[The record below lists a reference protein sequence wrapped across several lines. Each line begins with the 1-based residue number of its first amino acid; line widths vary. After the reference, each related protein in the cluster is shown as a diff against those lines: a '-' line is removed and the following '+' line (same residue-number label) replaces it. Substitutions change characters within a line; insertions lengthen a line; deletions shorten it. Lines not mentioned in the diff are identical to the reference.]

1 MTIHI
6 ISNSFLS
13 FRCSLGL
20 SSLLGFFFLISHSL
34 SITSLPPPLYLGQTN
49 NTESSL
55 LFVGSLFQVTSFI
68 EYIMKWKRV
77 CILTSLMVSR
87 KFVRN
92 SQFYWT
98 YYEVKICAYPNM
110 SSDNWPLNTS
120 HYFFLPLF
128 FLKLICSVITDYI
141 YIYIYINSKQ

>member
-13 FRCSLGL
+13 FRYSLGL

-55 LFVGSLFQVTSFI
+55 LFVGSLFQVTIFI
-68 EYIMKWKRV
+68 EYNMKWKRV
-77 CILTSLMVSR
+77 CILTCPMVSG
-87 KFVRN
+87 KFVCN

-128 FLKLICSVITDYI
+128 F
-141 YIYIYINSKQ
+141 